1 MSRFR
6 VQVTR
11 FAAIGFL
18 ALWADLSLG
27 HLAGGFRHPG
37 MWVPLITLPIA
48 AAVCE
53 WTVRSPAAASH
64 RALRLMSCAA
74 ILIGMLGSTL
84 HLLRLVSDL
93 RGPIQFD
100 VLLRLM
106 RYPPLLAP
114 LAVSGL
120 GILGLLIGSEEG
132 EGEEG

>member
-6 VQVTR
+6 AQAAR

-27 HLAGGFRHPG
+27 HLAGGFKHPG
-37 MWVPLITLPIA
+37 MWIPLITLPIA

-53 WTVRSPAAASH
+53 WTARSPAAASH
-64 RALRLMSCAA
+64 RALRLTSYTA
-74 ILIGMLGSTL
+74 ILIGILGSTF

-93 RGPIQFD
+93 RGTIQFD

-120 GILGLLIGSEEG
+120 GILGLLVGSKEEG
-132 EGEEG
+132 